1 MDPPVVCV
9 SQHTTQAR
17 PRSTLASVTE
27 IHDHLRLLWA
37 RFGTPYCPNCAVP
50 IRKHTLSEIADT
62 LGVTSERIRQIESAA
77 LSKLRQPKL
86 KHKLRE
92 YLDEYVA

>member
-1 MDPPVVCV
+1 MTWGAKHIGYVRPERMELDELCDRSGV
-9 SQHTTQAR
+9 AR
-17 PRSTLASVTE
+17 RKARIVLV
-27 IHDHLRLLWA
+27 LLK
-37 RFGTPYCPNCAVP
+37 RHGLV
-50 IRKHTLSEIADT
+50 REHTLSEIADT

-77 LSKLRQPKL
+77 LSKMRQPKL